1 MSYYENFMNEL
12 QERICRTLGIAKSD
26 MEFVKKDEK
35 KPSQEDRLM
44 ILVQRH
50 GEVSESCCI
59 HTQKLFHYYQT
70 NVSMQQIV
78 QEISE
83 RLCDM
88 KNKDIYNKTKDIE
101 DYEKVKSKLFIRL
114 LNAERHADE
123 LRNIIYR
130 QIGDIALTLC
140 LKISDNDKELISTKI
155 SRYVFD
161 NWEKDE
167 NEVIEAALAN
177 TYHMSSPRL
186 LDLDKF
192 ILNFNTYKG
201 EDFMNEDCQL
211 DDNTTG
217 NVLTTVSRNY
227 GAVALFLP
235 GVAERIA
242 NLLNSDFY
250 AVFTSCHEAMIHSAA
265 TSDVET
271 LSEAVTSTIDNATS
285 EEDFLSYKVYR
296 YSKEDGICVCN

>member
-1 MSYYENFMNEL
+1 MSYYENFMTEL

-50 GEVSESCCI
+50 EEVSESCCI

-83 RLCDM
+83 RLRDI

-114 LNAERHADE
+114 INADKYADD
-123 LRNIIYR
+123 LKNIIYR
-130 QIGDIALTLC
+130 QVGDIALTLC
-140 LKISDNDKELISTKI
+140 LKISDDDKELISTKI

-167 NEVIEAALAN
+167 NEVIEVALAN
-177 TYHMSSPRL
+177 TYRMSSPRIF
-186 LDLDKF
+186 DLEKL
-192 ILNFNTYKG
+192 ILNFDTYKG
-201 EDFMNEDCQL
+201 EDFMNEAFQL
-211 DDNTTG
+211 DDSTTG
-217 NVLTTVSRNY
+217 NVLTTASRNY

-235 GVAERIA
+235 GVAKRVA

-250 AVFTSCHEAMIHSAA
+250 AVFTSCHEAMIHGVA

-271 LSEAVTSTIDNATS
+271 LSEAVASTIDNATS

-296 YSKEDGICVCN
+296 YSREDGICVCN